1 VFAIKEN
8 KMTDEIIND
17 NSRPDPEEIKE
28 LLDDEGMDTSI
39 PENPSASPEA
49 SISNSSSDRG
59 LEFLYDVPL
68 QISVEVGRSKILLK
82 DLLKMGEGYVI
93 ELDKLAGDPLDLY
106 VNSRLIAKGEAVMV
120 GEKFGIRLTDVVNTS
135 ERIEQLG

>member
-1 VFAIKEN
+1 
-8 KMTDEIIND
+8 MTEETMDET
-17 NSRPDPEEIKE
+17 SRPDPEEIKE
-28 LLDDEGMDTSI
+28 LLDDDDIAPITGESE
-39 PENPSASPEA
+39 PEPPQESAP
-49 SISNSSSDRG
+49 NTPGDRG

-82 DLLKMGEGYVI
+82 DLLQMGEGYVI
-93 ELDKLAGDPLDLY
+93 ELDKLAGEPLDLY

-120 GEKFGIRLTDVVNTS
+120 GDKFGIRLTDVVNAS

>member
-1 VFAIKEN
+1 
-8 KMTDEIIND
+8 MTDEMLNK
-17 NSRPDPEEIKE
+17 NARPDPEEIKE

-39 PENPSASPEA
+39 PDEAPSESQESLSSP
-49 SISNSSSDRG
+49 STDRG

-68 QISVEVGRSKILLK
+68 QISVEIGRSKILLK

>member
-1 VFAIKEN
+1 MAEEN
-8 KMTDEIIND
+8 FQESSK
-17 NSRPDPEEIKE
+17 PQPEEIKE
-28 LLDDEGMDTSI
+28 LLDEEGMESF
-39 PENPSASPEA
+39 PSS
-49 SISNSSSDRG
+49 SSSNSHKTSSTVSGKEERG

-82 DLLKMGEGYVI
+82 DLLKMGEGYII

-120 GEKFGIRLTDVVNTS
+120 GDKFGIRLTDVVS
-135 ERIEQLG
+135 AVDRIEQLG